1 MDPLVIAGIAVVV
14 VLVIGLL
21 FWQWERNTRL
31 RNQYGR
37 EYDRAV
43 DELGRVRAQRELA
56 TRERRVRRLNV
67 RPLTG
72 EQRRRFSSTWEDVQ
86 AQFVDD
92 PEGAVSR
99 GDRLVEDVMDARGY
113 PIADFDQRIADLS
126 VHHGRVV
133 NDYRDLREIA
143 HRHRRHEATTED
155 LRQAMVH
162 FRNVFEEMLEDRESS
177 QVERVVERQVEVED
191 VRATRRPD
199 IRRDVEPDLRSER

>member
-1 MDPLVIAGIAVVV
+1 MDPLVIAGAAVVV
-14 VLVIGLL
+14 TLVIGLL

-31 RNQYGR
+31 RSQYGR

-56 TRERRVRRLNV
+56 TRERRVKGLHV

-72 EQRRRFSSTWEDVQ
+72 EQRRRFSDLWQDVQ

-113 PIADFDQRIADLS
+113 PIADFEQRIADLS

-133 NDYRDLREIA
+133 VDYRELRDIA
-143 HRHRRHEATTED
+143 HRHLRHEATTED

-162 FRNVFEEMLEDRESS
+162 FRNVFEDLLEDRESLTEKVVARP
-177 QVERVVERQVEVED
+177 VERED
-191 VRATRRPD
+191 VRATGRPD
-199 IRRDVEPDLRSER
+199 DLRREVEPELRSER